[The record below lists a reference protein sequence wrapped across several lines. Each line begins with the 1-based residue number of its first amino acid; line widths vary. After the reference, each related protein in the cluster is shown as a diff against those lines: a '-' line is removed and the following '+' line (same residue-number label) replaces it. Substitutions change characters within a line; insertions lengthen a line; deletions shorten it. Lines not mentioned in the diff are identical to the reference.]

1 MYDLIFARKLLDTRG
16 DFCENLA
23 RFVPSGSSLLSVFLL
38 LFPFTFRLGL
48 TKTWRKRESHA
59 VCPTSDV
66 IIQCGCNRTSS
77 EYAKNMNSSR
87 TSDIFFLLFFLLKQ
101 SNFFVSL
108 IPARVDSNVSI
119 ILRAKKQL
127 RWIYFTCTWI
137 SNLHTRTQNMNLLFI
152 NYFKPI
158 ELLIILNWLSCVWK
172 QSFW

>member
-1 MYDLIFARKLLDTRG
+1 MYDLIFTRKLLNTRG
-16 DFCENLA
+16 DFCENLT
-23 RFVPSGSSLLSVFLL
+23 RFVPSRSSLLSVFLL
-38 LFPFTFRLGL
+38 LFPFTFRLGQ
-48 TKTWRKRESHA
+48 KTWRKRESHA
-59 VCPTSDV
+59 VCPTSGV

-77 EYAKNMNSSR
+77 EYAKNVSSSR
-87 TSDIFFLLFFLLKQ
+87 TSDIFFLLLKQ

-108 IPARVDSNVSI
+108 IPVRVDSNVSI
-119 ILRAKKQL
+119 ILRVKKL

-172 QSFW
+172 QNFW

>member
-87 TSDIFFLLFFLLKQ
+87 TSDIFFFIIFFIKAIKFLRLANSCSRRFQCFHYFASKKAATLDLLHLHM
-101 SNFFVSL
+101 NFESSYTYTKYESV
-108 IPARVDSNVSI
+108 
-119 ILRAKKQL
+119 
-127 RWIYFTCTWI
+127 IY
-137 SNLHTRTQNMNLLFI
+137 
-152 NYFKPI
+152 
-158 ELLIILNWLSCVWK
+158 
-172 QSFW
+172 